1 MDRTPVSDARPA
13 RVAYAVAN
21 RDVHDSIWYQESSLD
36 TAKRTRELISCSM
49 VLSAVRKDQ
58 YRSEADIHDHTPR
71 DVAVGQLI

>member
-1 MDRTPVSDARPA
+1 MIISYLSIPI
-13 RVAYAVAN
+13 YMLY
-21 RDVHDSIWYQESSLD
+21 SIWYQESSLD